1 MEYYTTVKEEKH
13 MCSIVLVTILTVT
26 VVMILVSVVS
36 LGGVVTSILFSDL
49 FVGAAVVASIIYL
62 IKKYG
67 KKK

>member
-1 MEYYTTVKEEKH
+1 
-13 MCSIVLVTILTVT
+13 MCSIVLVTILTVI

-49 FVGAAVVASIIYL
+49 FVGAAFVASIIYL